1 MLVKFDG
8 GKFLATRKAKNLSQ
22 AKVAATADTT
32 VRYVRDMEKGK
43 KNNPSAAMV
52 YRLSAA
58 LEVPM
63 EALMTVQQEG
73 E

>member
-1 MLVKFDG
+1 M
-8 GKFLATRKAKNLSQ
+8 
-22 AKVAATADTT
+22 
-32 VRYVRDMEKGK
+32 RYVRDMEKGK

-52 YRLSAA
+52 YGLSTA

-63 EALMTVQQEG
+63 ETLMTVQQEG

>member
-1 MLVKFDG
+1 MLVIFDG
-8 GKFLATRKAKNLSQ
+8 GKFLAARKAKNLSQ
-22 AKVAATADTT
+22 ARIAATADTT
-32 VRYVRDMEKGK
+32 VRYVRDMEKGRK
-43 KNNPSAAMV
+43 TNPSAAMV

-63 EALMTVQQEG
+63 EALMTEQQEG

>member
-1 MLVKFDG
+1 MLVIFDG

-32 VRYVRDMEKGK
+32 VRYVRDMEKGRK
-43 KNNPSAAMV
+43 TNPSAAMV